1 MKNKN
6 KIVSNNPIVIKI
18 LELSTMDMIVSSEL
32 NDNYD
37 YMISEDLIRTGFH
50 LLIASLCMSVV
61 NLGISTGSYEADKQI
76 KYYRNSIVHF
86 EGDASLREF
95 KFNIFAVLDIILS
108 TFKLEQRNSNRIYS
122 NIYPIKL
129 D

>member
-1 MKNKN
+1 MRNNN
-6 KIVSNNPIVIKI
+6 KIVSNNPIVNKI
-18 LELSTMDMIVSSEL
+18 LELNSMDIIISSEL

-37 YMISEDLIRTGFH
+37 YMTSKDLVRTGFH
-50 LLIASLCMSVV
+50 LLVASLCVSVV

-86 EGDASLREF
+86 EGDTNLREF
-95 KFNIFAVLDIILS
+95 KFRLFAVLDTILD

-122 NIYPIKL
+122 NVYPIKL